1 MKKNVKLALEL
12 MKKAAAKVKYNK
24 YFILLVLCQVLIAMN
39 SDLYKMPVTIIL
51 CQYCLL
57 LPLSLP

>member
-24 YFILLVLCQVLIAMN
+24 YYILLVLCQVLIAMN